1 MNFASPNGESDDG
14 GELYEPHDIRSS
26 ASANNAE
33 PPRLLTS
40 KEKVFELQQLLEE
53 QSLQNNE
60 IKIQY

>member
-14 GELYEPHDIRSS
+14 GELYEPHDARSQ
-26 ASANNAE
+26 ASNDAE

-53 QSLQNNE
+53 QNLQQNE
-60 IKIQY
+60 MKIQY